1 MPQVVLRLRPQPGFG
16 ATAEPLCE
24 ADRHV
29 GADGRAAIDDP
40 RQRHPGYAKLIRCLG
55 DGQAKIGQHVFTDN
69 QARCGGLNIFIVI
82 SSVVVL
88 IVNKFGIFASE
99 PECQAPVAVNPNRPA
114 SCITAA
120 QSVQFPTRLVHFVGI
135 LGDIQYCQLPRKFV
149 SVRRLDSSFAASQEK
164 LLQSLVGKTF
174 NHRKLYRITTH
185 LSTRAWTGD

>member
-69 QARCGGLNIFIVI
+69 QAR
-82 SSVVVL
+82 
-88 IVNKFGIFASE
+88 
-99 PECQAPVAVNPNRPA
+99 
-114 SCITAA
+114 
-120 QSVQFPTRLVHFVGI
+120 
-135 LGDIQYCQLPRKFV
+135 
-149 SVRRLDSSFAASQEK
+149 VRRIKHLHRHFLSGSPDSQ
-164 LLQSLVGKTF
+164 QV
-174 NHRKLYRITTH
+174 RH
-185 LSTRAWTGD
+185 LRQ